1 MRVLVCGSR
10 TFTDAQFVWDV
21 LRAYKAHGVSV
32 VITGMAKGADTHAV
46 NWANANHITLHEYPA
61 DWKTHGKK
69 AGVLRNQQ
77 MLNDE
82 PHVVLAFVDKPLEE
96 SKGTADMVRRAMR
109 ANVPTYVLQRV
120 RVLSKGEETPD
131 AR

>member
-10 TFTDAQFVWDV
+10 SFTDAQFLWDV
-21 LRAYKAHGVSV
+21 LGGMKKSSGVYLV
-32 VITGMAKGADTHAV
+32 MTGMAKGADTHAV
-46 NWANANHITLHEYPA
+46 NWANANHVTLHEYPA

-77 MLNDE
+77 MLEDGE
-82 PHVVLAFVDKPLEE
+82 PDVVLAFVDKPLEE

-109 ANVPTYVLQRV
+109 ANVPTYVLQRLPG
-120 RVLSKGEETPD
+120 RDEE
-131 AR
+131 R